1 MSMSHWSLHPAS
13 IAHPNAELELLI
25 EDDTIHAEGVLDE
38 TTIDLL
44 LGAAG
49 SLFNRGAHDVTVD
62 LAGTAG
68 NRLHRD
74 PGVAHRPDQGGAR
87 DRVTPGRTTALAAAP
102 CGLPRRRVRAA
113 PQQRSQTDRQTTD
126 VKRSAT

>member
-49 SLFNRGAHDVTVD
+49 SLFDRGAHDVTVD
-62 LAGTAG
+62 LAGTRVIDSTAI
-68 NRLHRD
+68 RELLIAQTRA
-74 PGVAHRPDQGGAR
+74 VQG
-87 DRVTPGRTTALAAAP
+87 TALHLVAPPRLRPRLAACRVEGSA
-102 CGLPRRRVRAA
+102 PRRNNAHK
-113 PQQRSQTDRQTTD
+113 PIGKQPT
-126 VKRSAT
+126 